1 MNESTSRGSAYRG
14 LLGAAAFVIVVAG
27 LEAIQTILIQ
37 VIIALFVTIVLVPA
51 LTWLVRHRVP
61 RFLAILV
68 LIAVAIGVIA
78 VAGAVVGNAVN
89 GFTRE
94 LPAYQARFDA
104 LNESVSSWLGR
115 HDLELSGSSVFELV
129 KPDSIFSM
137 LGGTLKGMA
146 AVLSNT
152 FMILLIV
159 IFMLMEWTDF
169 PAKVRAAFAD
179 GELRND
185 RLDRMST
192 EVQRYLGIKTLL
204 SLATGLL
211 IAVWLAILGVDF
223 AVLWGLIAFA
233 LNFIPN
239 IGSIIAAVPAVLL
252 ALIQLGPGRALL
264 AAAAY
269 LVVNTVIGNFIE
281 PRLMGQSLG
290 LSPLVV
296 ILSMVFWGWLWGPMG
311 MLLSVP
317 LTMIVKISL
326 ESNPDLR
333 WVAILLDSRPPE
345 KPLDPEEEEPE
356 VR

>member
-1 MNESTSRGSAYRG
+1 MNESTTPSGAYRG
-14 LLGAAAFVIVVAG
+14 LLAAAALVVVIAG
-27 LEAIQTILIQ
+27 LNAIQTILIQ
-37 VIIALFVTIVLVPA
+37 VIIALFLTIVLVPG

-68 LIAVAIGVIA
+68 LIGVAIGVIA
-78 VAGAVVGNAVN
+78 GAGAVVGNAIN

-94 LPAYQARFDA
+94 LPSYQARFEVLGD
-104 LNESVSSWLGR
+104 SVSSWLGG
-115 HDLELSGSSVFELV
+115 HGVELESSNVFKLIQPE
-129 KPDSIFSM
+129 SIFSM
-137 LGGTLKGMA
+137 LGGTLRGMA

-152 FMILLIV
+152 FMMLLIL

-169 PAKVRAAFAD
+169 PAKVRAAFPD
-179 GELRND
+179 GALRYE
-185 RLDRMST
+185 RLGRMST

-204 SLATGLL
+204 SLVTGLL
-211 IAVWLAILGVDF
+211 ISVWLAILGVDF
-223 AVLWGLIAFA
+223 AVLWGLLAFA

-252 ALIQLGPGRALL
+252 ALIQLGPGSALL
-264 AAAAY
+264 AAVGY
-269 LVVNTVIGNFIE
+269 LAVNTVIGNFIE

-326 ESNPDLR
+326 ESNPELR
-333 WVAILLDSRPPE
+333 WVAVLLDSRPPE
-345 KPLDPEEEEPE
+345 EDAGESA
-356 VR
+356 

>member
-1 MNESTSRGSAYRG
+1 MNETKTTGAAYRG
-14 LLGAAAFVIVVAG
+14 LLATAAFVVVVAG
-27 LEAIQTILIQ
+27 LDAVQTIVIQ
-37 VIIALFVTIVLVPA
+37 VIIALFVTIVLVPG
-51 LTWLVRHRVP
+51 LTWLVRHHVP
-61 RFLAILV
+61 RFVAILV
-68 LIAVAIGVIA
+68 LIAVAIGV
-78 VAGAVVGNAVN
+78 VAGVGAVVGNAVN
-89 GFTRE
+89 DFTRE
-94 LPAYQARFDA
+94 LPTYQARFDG
-104 LNESVSSWLGR
+104 LSDSVTAWLAR
-115 HDLELSGSSVFELV
+115 YDVKLQTSTVFKMV
-129 KPDSIFSM
+129 RPGSIFSM
-137 LGGTLKGMA
+137 LGGTLRGVA

-159 IFMLMEWTDF
+159 VFMLMEWTDF

-179 GELRND
+179 GELRNE
-185 RLDRMST
+185 RLNRMST

-204 SLATGLL
+204 SLATGIL

-264 AAAAY
+264 VVAGY
-269 LVVNTVIGNFIE
+269 LAVNTVIGNFIE
-281 PRLMGQSLG
+281 PKLMGQSLG

-345 KPLDPEEEEPE
+345 ERSAPDEAGG
-356 VR
+356 